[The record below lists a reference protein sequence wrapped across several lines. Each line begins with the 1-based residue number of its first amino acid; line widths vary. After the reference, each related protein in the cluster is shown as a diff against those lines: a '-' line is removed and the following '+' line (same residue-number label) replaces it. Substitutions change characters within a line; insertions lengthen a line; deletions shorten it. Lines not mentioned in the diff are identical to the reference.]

1 MRTQSPILAIL
12 FDWDGTLLDSY
23 HAGTHAYQRMFAAFG
38 KSCDEARLKRIYSP
52 NWHLVYKKMG
62 IPKKDWPRADRLW
75 RQHYRSHSPKLVPA
89 ARGVLETLHLRG
101 YRLGLITS
109 GNRSRV
115 LRELKR
121 FRLEK
126 LFQVKLFCEQGGRK
140 KPDPAVLY
148 LALRRLRAA
157 PGECAYVGDTP
168 DDMEMARRARVF
180 PIAVLGPYPTHEAL
194 RRSKP
199 RFLLQ
204 DLAEMIALMDQRR
217 L

>member
-1 MRTQSPILAIL
+1 MLIVPPIRAIL

-23 HAGTHAYQRMFAAFG
+23 HAGTYAYQKMFAAFG

-75 RQHYRSHSPKLVPA
+75 RKYYRTHSPELVPA
-89 ARGVLETLHLRG
+89 ARGVLQTLHLRG

-121 FRLEK
+121 FRLDK

-140 KPDPAVLY
+140 KPDPAVLH

-157 PGECAYVGDTP
+157 PRECVYVGDAP
-168 DDMEMARRARVF
+168 EDVKMARRAGVL
-180 PIAVLGPYPTHEAL
+180 PIAVLGPYPTHENL

-199 RFLLQ
+199 PFLLR
-204 DLAEMIALMDQRR
+204 DLSEMIALTDQRR
-217 L
+217 P

>member
-1 MRTQSPILAIL
+1 MGIEPLIRAVV

-62 IPKKDWPRADRLW
+62 IARKDWPRADRLW
-75 RQHYRSHSPKLVPA
+75 RQHYRSHSPELVPA
-89 ARGVLETLHLRG
+89 ARGVLQTLHLRG

-121 FRLEK
+121 FRLDK
-126 LFQVKLFCEQGGRK
+126 LFEVKLFCEQGGRN
-140 KPDPAVLY
+140 KPDPAVLH

-168 DDMEMARRARVF
+168 DDIEMARRAGVL
-180 PIAVLGPYPTHEAL
+180 PIAVFGPYPTHARL
-194 RRSKP
+194 RRARAKY
-199 RFLLQ
+199 LLQ
-204 DLAEMIALMDQRR
+204 DLSEILPI
-217 L
+217 LEKNKG